1 MKIKEMMKRKGF
13 AKIAM
18 LVGVATLWLGLV
30 TPSAHASPLLL
41 APGDA
46 DWTTEVNS
54 FCDLD
59 CLEVATGLDL
69 SGFTLLY
76 KGDVGTESDPDV
88 EESGSLADSYETT
101 FSNTEFDPAN
111 FQIEYIVGPSA
122 LCPRCILVV
131 KDGNQDPAQYLFDLG
146 SWNGQDDI
154 VGTGFWPTRGAISN
168 VAIYGETTS
177 VPEPSSLLLLGS
189 GILSLGII
197 GRKFAKGRS

>member
-18 LVGVATLWLGLV
+18 FVGVATLWLGLL
-30 TPSAHASPLLL
+30 TPSAHALSL

-46 DWTTEVNS
+46 DWTTDVNS

-59 CLEVATGLDL
+59 CIEVVTGLDL

-76 KGDVGTESDPDV
+76 KGDVGSESAPAV
-88 EESGSLADSYETT
+88 VESGSLAGSYETT
-101 FSNTEFDPAN
+101 FSNSPLDPAD
-111 FQIEYIVGPSA
+111 FLIDYTVGPYAS
-122 LCPRCILVV
+122 CPTCILVV

-154 VGTGFWPTRGAISN
+154 VGTGFWPTQGAISN

-189 GILSLGII
+189 GILSLGVI
-197 GRKFAKGRS
+197 GRKFAKRKS

>member
-30 TPSAHASPLLL
+30 TPSAHALSL

-46 DWTTEVNS
+46 DWIYNVNS
-54 FCDLD
+54 FCD
-59 CLEVATGLDL
+59 VACVEGLTGETGL
-69 SGFTLLY
+69 SLLY
-76 KGDVGTESDPDV
+76 KGDVGSESAPAV
-88 EESGSLADSYETT
+88 VESGSLAGSYETT
-101 FSNTEFDPAN
+101 FSNSPLDPAD
-111 FQIEYIVGPSA
+111 FLIDYTVGPYAS
-122 LCPRCILVV
+122 CPTCILVV

-154 VGTGFWPTRGAISN
+154 VGTGFWPAKGAISN

-189 GILSLGII
+189 GILSLGVI
-197 GRKFAKGRS
+197 GRKFAKRKS

>member
-18 LVGVATLWLGLV
+18 LVGVATLWFGLV
-30 TPSAHASPLLL
+30 TPSAHALSL
-41 APGDA
+41 APEDA
-46 DWTTEVNS
+46 DWTTNDNS
-54 FCDLD
+54 FCNLACVEDLTGI
-59 CLEVATGLDL
+59 TGL
-69 SGFTLLY
+69 TELY
-76 KGDVGTESDPDV
+76 KSDVGGGDSWL
-88 EESGSLADSYETT
+88 LAGSYETT
-101 FSNTEFDPAN
+101 YFNSPSDPAD
-111 FQIEYIVGPSA
+111 FLIDYTEGPYAS
-122 LCPRCILVV
+122 CPTCILVV

-154 VGTGFWPTRGAISN
+154 VGTGFWPAQGAISN

-197 GRKFAKGRS
+197 GRKFAKGIRKP